1 MSVTEVRQAL
11 GSWSLSLDR
20 NTPAD
25 VLDAITPF
33 GHVAVL
39 PGRLTSGDIAAAG
52 DGLLTSARYVGV
64 YRRREAGGESG
75 RTTLHGAGM
84 AFWLGDE
91 DGKGYVYETAL
102 TAASATFSGAV
113 TAALASVLSVSIGTL
128 TAVPGDGG
136 NFSSRFIYQSPRE
149 ALTYITDTFSST
161 TVPVGWRVNGNGSVD
176 AGPESALY
184 RTDPVAMLVA
194 KDEAEGRDLA
204 VVGMRGTLEL
214 ESDVS
219 DYTTRVVL
227 LAEGEEGATV
237 SGSASLPSVPYKDI
251 QGNTVKF
258 TRLVSEDQ
266 TSSGNALVRAT
277 LQLNRFSGPRYAVT
291 LDTSQYDVKGE
302 FVVGDTIMIFD
313 PAVGFT
319 DLAREQVYRG
329 LVINPMHVQVTEM
342 TWPVPADW
350 TVAYRD
356 GNGVWTDLSAYYVP
370 EGGATTVV
378 VGQFSRDIL
387 ANSYQQVGSR
397 PLPDASVPATPSF
410 SASATSAYLSDL
422 DGTSDTKAVIQLT
435 WNTPLNTDGS
445 TVVDGDHYT
454 VRYRPVTI
462 APYPATHLQ
471 MASSAHEDLLTHEQP
486 LIPAIVDTNWHLVY
500 VPWGTNTAL
509 VSELT
514 PGVQYEFQVQA
525 TDGATPPNSSAF
537 SASWTIPAALDNL
550 APAQPA
556 APEVAGS
563 QVAIQVTH
571 RLGANSGGTF
581 NLDADLDHLEIHVS
595 GDPVFAPDDS
605 TRVGKLMA
613 NVALMRAGIPV
624 VGTFTIPQ
632 VDGVQV
638 KVVAVDRTGNRSAAS
653 PASPVSVVL
662 IDTAHI
668 SDLTASKITA
678 GSFTATYGI
687 VGTLQTAPA
696 GARALMD
703 STGFYTYDSSGI
715 NTFLADTAGNVSI
728 VGELT
733 TSATGRRIRVN
744 PSGGEGQIRFYSS
757 DNGDFSLIDTRSYYG
772 GAESGIF
779 VRSSLDASDNYFG
792 TLYSTGHWR
801 SGYLRTDFGASGG
814 LYYADRS
821 NIRAGGFPE
830 DIQASGI
837 YADISGTFIAGTWA
851 DNDSQRAAFQSFYS
865 GGTSLARIAAYNDAG
880 DTIQA
885 QVAVDE
891 TDYITFTGKIRNCV
905 TTLVNSDDLF
915 VSGAF
920 AAVSANNFTM
930 TYGPTLV
937 YSSIP
942 LYHARQGTTTGSDF
956 NHKLTAY
963 STTSFSI
970 RINPAFAIDIGWL
983 ATAVN
988 G

>member
-11 GSWSLSLDR
+11 GSWQLSLDA

-25 VLDAITPF
+25 VLDALTPF
-33 GHVAVL
+33 GHLVIV
-39 PGRLTSGDIAAAG
+39 PGRMTSGDIQATG
-52 DGLLTSARYVGV
+52 DALLTAARYVGV
-64 YRRREAGGESG
+64 LRGREAGGEAG
-75 RTTLHGAGM
+75 RAVLKGAGM

-91 DGKGYVYETAL
+91 DGKGYVYESTL
-102 TAASATFSGAV
+102 TASGTFSSTV
-113 TAALASVLSVSIGTL
+113 SQLLAPVLSVSTGVL

-136 NFSSRFIYQSPRE
+136 AFTSRHIYVSPRE
-149 ALTYITDTFSST
+149 ALTYVTDSFSSS
-161 TVPVGWRVNGNGSVD
+161 TVPVGWRVNGDGTVD

-184 RTDPVAMLVA
+184 RTTPVAMLVA
-194 KDEAEGRDLA
+194 KDDDEGRDLA
-204 VVGMRGTLEL
+204 IVGMRGNLEL
-214 ESDVS
+214 ESDLT

-227 LAEGEEGATV
+227 LAEGEENATAT
-237 SGSASLPSVPYKDI
+237 GSATLGAVPYKDI
-251 QGNTVKF
+251 RGNTVKF

-266 TSSGNALVRAT
+266 TSSGNATVRAQ

-313 PAVGFT
+313 PAVGFI

-329 LVINPMHVQVTEM
+329 LVINPMFVQVTEM
-342 TWPVPADW
+342 TWPVQEDW

-387 ANSYQQVGSR
+387 ANSFQQVGSR
-397 PLPDASVPATPSF
+397 PLPDASIPATPAF
-410 SASATSAYLSDL
+410 SASATSAYLSEL
-422 DGTSDTKAVIQLT
+422 DGSSDTKAVIQLT
-435 WNTPLNTDGS
+435 WNTPLNSDGS

-454 VRYRPVTI
+454 LRYRPVTI
-462 APYPATHLQ
+462 TPYSATHLQ
-471 MASSAHEDLLTHEQP
+471 MASKHHDQLLTHQQP
-486 LIPAIVDTNWHLVY
+486 LIPAIVDTNWHLVF

-514 PGVQYEFQVQA
+514 PGVRYEFQVQA
-525 TDGATPPNSSAF
+525 TDGASPPNSSAF
-537 SASWTIPAALDNL
+537 SASWIVPAALDNL

-563 QVAIQVTH
+563 QVSIQVVH

-581 NLDADLDHLEIHVS
+581 NLDADLDHLEVHVS
-595 GDPVFAPDDS
+595 GDPAFAPDDS

-624 VGTFTIPQ
+624 VGTFPIPQ

-653 PASPVSVVL
+653 PAAGVTVVL
-662 IDTAHI
+662 IDNAHI

-678 GSFTATYGI
+678 GSFTATYGV
-687 VGTLQTAPA
+687 VGTLQTAES
-696 GARALMD
+696 GARALM
-703 STGFYTYDSSGI
+703 SATGFYTYDPSGV
-715 NTFLADTAGNVSI
+715 NTFLADTSGNVSI

-779 VRSSLDASDNYFG
+779 IRSSLDANDNYFG

-801 SGYLRTDFGASGG
+801 SGYLKTDFGASGG

-821 NIRAGGFPE
+821 NIRAGGFPN
-830 DIQASGI
+830 DIQQSGI
-837 YADISGTFIAGTWA
+837 YADGGGTFIAGTWV
-851 DNDSQRAAFQSFYS
+851 DNSNQKAALQTFDS
-865 GGTSLARIAAYNDAG
+865 GGTSVARLAVWDDTGATVQAG
-880 DTIQA
+880 ITMSED
-885 QVAVDE
+885 
-891 TDYITFTGKIRNCV
+891 DYFVFTGRLHDSTV
-905 TTLVNSDDLF
+905 TSLGSDDLF
-915 VSGAF
+915 MPGAF
-920 AAVSANNFTM
+920 ATTAGTSFTM
-930 TYGPTLV
+930 TYGPTMV
-937 YSSIP
+937 VAPRPFY
-942 LYHARQGTTTGSDF
+942 YVRQNSGTNF
-956 NHKLTAY
+956 NHKLTVY
-963 STTSFSI
+963 STTSFTVQISTSL
-970 RINPAFAIDIGWL
+970 AIEIGWL
-983 ATAVN
+983 STIIIN
-988 G
+988 

>member
-1 MSVTEVRQAL
+1 MSVTEIRQAL
-11 GSWSLSLDR
+11 GSWEITLGAG
-20 NTPAD
+20 TPAD
-25 VLDAITPF
+25 VLDAVTPF
-33 GHVAVL
+33 GHVVVL
-39 PGRLTSGDIAAAG
+39 PGRMTPGDIQAAG
-52 DGLLTSARYVGV
+52 DSLLTAARYVGV
-64 YRRREAGGESG
+64 YRQREAGGEAG
-75 RTTLHGAGM
+75 RTTLKGAGM

-91 DGKGYVYETAL
+91 DGKGYVYETEL
-102 TAASATFSGAV
+102 TTASATFSEAV
-113 TAALASVLSVSIGTL
+113 TDLLTPVLSVTTGTL

-136 NFSSRFIYQSPRE
+136 DFSARFIYQSPRE
-149 ALTYITDTFSST
+149 ALTYVTDTFSSD
-161 TVPVGWRVNGNGSVD
+161 TVPVGWRVNGNGTVD

-184 RTDPVAMLVA
+184 RTDPAAMLVA

-204 VVGMRGTLEL
+204 IVGMRGHLEL
-214 ESDVS
+214 ESDLS

-227 LAEGEEGATV
+227 LAEGEEGATA
-237 SGSASLPSVPYKDI
+237 SGSASLPSVPYKDLL
-251 QGNTVKF
+251 GNSVKLV
-258 TRLVSEDQ
+258 RLISEAD
-266 TSSGNALVRAT
+266 TSAGNALVRAT

-313 PAVGFT
+313 PSVGFN
-319 DLAREQVYRG
+319 DPAREQVYRG

-342 TWPVPADW
+342 TWPVARDW
-350 TVAYRD
+350 TVAFRD
-356 GNGVWTDLSAYYVP
+356 GNGVWTDLSPYYVP

-378 VGQFSRDIL
+378 VGRFSREIL

-397 PLPDASVPATPSF
+397 PLPDSSVPATPSF

-422 DGTSDTKAVIQLT
+422 DGSSDTKAVIQLT
-435 WNTPLNTDGS
+435 WNTPLNSDGS

-462 APYPATHLQ
+462 APYSATHLQ
-471 MASSAHEDLLTHEQP
+471 MSSKLHNQLLTHAQP
-486 LIPAIVDTNWHLVY
+486 LIPAITDTNWHLVF
-500 VPWGTNTAL
+500 VPWGTNSVL

-514 PGVQYEFQVQA
+514 PGVSYEFQVQA

-537 SASWTIPAALDNL
+537 SASWVVPAALDNL

-556 APEVAGS
+556 SPEVAGS
-563 QVAIQVTH
+563 QVAIQVVH

-595 GDPVFAPDDS
+595 GDPAFNPEES
-605 TRVGKLMA
+605 TRVGKLVA
-613 NVALMRAGIPV
+613 NVGLMRAGIPV

-632 VDGVQV
+632 VDAVQV

-653 PASPVSVVL
+653 PAAGVTVVL
-662 IDTAHI
+662 IDNAHI
-668 SDLTASKITA
+668 SDLSVSKVTAGDITA
-678 GSFTATYGI
+678 QWIMAGSI
-687 VGTLQTAPA
+687 QTALA
-696 GARALMD
+696 GARATMD
-703 STGFYTYDSSGI
+703 STGFYTYDPDGI
-715 NTFLADTAGNVSI
+715 NTFLADTDGNVSI

-779 VRSSLDASDNYFG
+779 VRSSLDATDNYFG

-821 NIRAGGFPE
+821 NIRAGGFPS
-830 DIQASGI
+830 DTQASGI
-837 YADISGTFIAGTWA
+837 YADNSGTFIGGTWA
-851 DNDSQRAAFQSFYS
+851 DNDAQRAAFQSFYS
-865 GGTSLARIAAYNDAG
+865 GGTSLARIAVLDDTGA
-880 DTIQA
+880 TIQA

-905 TTLVNSDDLF
+905 TTLVDSDDLF
-915 VSGAF
+915 VAGAF

-930 TYGPTLV
+930 TYGPTLT
-937 YSSIP
+937 YASIP

-983 ATAVN
+983 ATAAN